1 MCDIKWQ
8 WAEVLSQA
16 IVAMTIQ
23 RGAVT
28 VPQTIYG
35 RKVKEI
41 GRALPMRLYV
51 FIVTGIFWV
60 CFISVSFFSFSLSDA
75 WVDVGAGFHFCRL
88 AEKGKSEFES
98 QQDERE
104 VTCFPVWSLVS
115 RNSPTFTFITQ

>member
-1 MCDIKWQ
+1 MYLLLL
-8 WAEVLSQA
+8 EFF
-16 IVAMTIQ
+16 
-23 RGAVT
+23 G
-28 VPQTIYG
+28 
-35 RKVKEI
+35 
-41 GRALPMRLYV
+41 
-51 FIVTGIFWV
+51 F
-60 CFISVSFFSFSLSDA
+60 VSFLSLFFLFFLSDA